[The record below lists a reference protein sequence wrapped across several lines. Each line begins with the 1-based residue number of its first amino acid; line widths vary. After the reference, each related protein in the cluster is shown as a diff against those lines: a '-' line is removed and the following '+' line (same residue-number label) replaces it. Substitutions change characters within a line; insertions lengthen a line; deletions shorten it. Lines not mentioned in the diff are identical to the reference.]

1 MLTVTMVKQQVSG
14 YLFTLLNVAGAVLIA
29 VADVFLALFVLVMVL
44 LGLIFLIVLGW
55 MMNEKVR
62 GEYAAIVLS
71 MTKR

>member
-1 MLTVTMVKQQVSG
+1 MVKQQVSG